1 MKMCFFILLSKSLCL
16 DASLN
21 TVVLV
26 KQVGMRPS
34 HFQHSRGGHSA
45 FFSNLSAKELTEQV
59 M

>member
-1 MKMCFFILLSKSLCL
+1 MCFFILLSKSLCL